1 MLPNSVLP
9 VITLLGFNMGAL
21 IGGAVVI
28 EAVFALPGVGTDLVN
43 AVATRDYPVVQG
55 VALLTAIFVVL
66 INFATDAIYALVDPR
81 ILNSR

>member
-1 MLPNSVLP
+1 MLH
-9 VITLLGFNMGAL
+9 
-21 IGGAVVI
+21 
-28 EAVFALPGVGTDLVN
+28 